1 MVLIECKWASSG
13 QLTLQSPKALCSF
26 SARRRPIQTME
37 SRPSDTP
44 SIRRLDEK
52 VVNKI
57 AAGEI
62 IQVGCASD
70 PCRFVPIGTA
80 ICQFCC
86 VN

>member
-1 MVLIECKWASSG
+1 
-13 QLTLQSPKALCSF
+13 
-26 SARRRPIQTME
+26 ME